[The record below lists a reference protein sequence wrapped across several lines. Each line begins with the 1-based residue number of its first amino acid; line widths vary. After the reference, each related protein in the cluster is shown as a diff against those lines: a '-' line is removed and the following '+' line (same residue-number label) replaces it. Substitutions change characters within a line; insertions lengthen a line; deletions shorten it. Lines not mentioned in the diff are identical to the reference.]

1 MWKTFQHGAN
11 LYMIKVVQDTNLRL
25 VLTDFQNIWVQE
37 ISKDD
42 LLLQF
47 QEANPLFDVKVDE
60 IVTEVTE
67 AINSISDLT
76 DIEIS
81 EADEG
86 LKLLLNSIK
95 SEYKIKFK
103 FNFHKSSSE
112 TFLKEITV
120 PLIQTVKHLEERQN
134 MLMNLLQK
142 KDRELEEYKLE
153 KGVISRD
160 DLITEK
166 FDEEKLNSIDDK
178 SMMGVFG
185 HNETFWN
192 SFVSQHGNI
201 EATIEE
207 NFSPSVKLLMDVHEV
222 EDVMLPTTKDRK
234 TLDFNLLPAK
244 SKKIYE
250 LTYRRFMDYRRENK
264 ISSFSE
270 NELLT
275 YFIHSSKKYKSSS
288 LWSIY
293 SMLKTTL
300 SEKFNLNIGEYTQLR
315 AFLKRQADGYKPKK
329 TKVFKKEQVRKFLL
343 EAPDYKYLSTKVV
356 LIFGI
361 AGACS
366 CDDLLNL
373 KTGHVEDVGSK
384 ILVNLPATV
393 SKKSRFF
400 VISEHL
406 NIVRKYTSN
415 RPVHCKSD
423 RFFFSYWHGKPRA
436 QVIGVHRMGSM
447 PREIATYLKLPNPKE
462 YTGHCFRNTSILFA
476 KDSEKIDSKE
486 YTGNCFRDTSI
497 LFAKVSER
505 IAKER
510 DPLADSLDFKV
521 EIKEHFC

>member
-343 EAPDYKYLSTKVV
+343 EAPDYKYLSTK
-356 LIFGI
+356 F
-361 AGACS
+361 
-366 CDDLLNL
+366 
-373 KTGHVEDVGSK
+373 
-384 ILVNLPATV
+384 
-393 SKKSRFF
+393 
-400 VISEHL
+400 
-406 NIVRKYTSN
+406 
-415 RPVHCKSD
+415 
-423 RFFFSYWHGKPRA
+423 
-436 QVIGVHRMGSM
+436 
-447 PREIATYLKLPNPKE
+447 
-462 YTGHCFRNTSILFA
+462 
-476 KDSEKIDSKE
+476 
-486 YTGNCFRDTSI
+486 
-497 LFAKVSER
+497 
-505 IAKER
+505 
-510 DPLADSLDFKV
+510 
-521 EIKEHFC
+521 

>member
-201 EATIEE
+201 EATIEDG
-207 NFSPSVKLLMDVHEV
+207 NF
-222 EDVMLPTTKDRK
+222 
-234 TLDFNLLPAK
+234 
-244 SKKIYE
+244 
-250 LTYRRFMDYRRENK
+250 
-264 ISSFSE
+264 
-270 NELLT
+270 
-275 YFIHSSKKYKSSS
+275 
-288 LWSIY
+288 W
-293 SMLKTTL
+293 
-300 SEKFNLNIGEYTQLR
+300 
-315 AFLKRQADGYKPKK
+315 
-329 TKVFKKEQVRKFLL
+329 
-343 EAPDYKYLSTKVV
+343 
-356 LIFGI
+356 
-361 AGACS
+361 
-366 CDDLLNL
+366 
-373 KTGHVEDVGSK
+373 
-384 ILVNLPATV
+384 
-393 SKKSRFF
+393 
-400 VISEHL
+400 
-406 NIVRKYTSN
+406 
-415 RPVHCKSD
+415 
-423 RFFFSYWHGKPRA
+423 
-436 QVIGVHRMGSM
+436 
-447 PREIATYLKLPNPKE
+447 
-462 YTGHCFRNTSILFA
+462 
-476 KDSEKIDSKE
+476 
-486 YTGNCFRDTSI
+486 
-497 LFAKVSER
+497 
-505 IAKER
+505 
-510 DPLADSLDFKV
+510 
-521 EIKEHFC
+521 